1 MFSARRQS
9 STSSS
14 NSAVIPLNHSTTPSN
29 DNPSLHLALQG
40 PGSGSNDDPS
50 TSAADGNEKQRPRR
64 KVTIVPPVTTAC
76 LDDLRS
82 ALPTGTAVPHSF
94 QANVLSTPG
103 LPCPTTEAST
113 ARKSSKRRRAHS
125 VSVCLPDSAKYVQL
139 EGENDSAL
147 HQNATAGKRGARRQR
162 SHDIELG
169 LSPADTNPAHLPS
182 SSDPTRRHRSLSA
195 ASQSALSSHRRL
207 RERRESSLGP
217 LGYEMEGRDGDVE
230 LGDELVGVLD
240 VIDPQVSTGRWS
252 CYSRKQWMADGSS
265 ESSAKYV

>member
-14 NSAVIPLNHSTTPSN
+14 NSAVIPLNHSTAPSN
-29 DNPSLHLALQG
+29 DNPSSHLALQG
-40 PGSGSNDDPS
+40 PGSGNNDYS
-50 TSAADGNEKQRPRR
+50 LTNAADGNEKQRPRR
-64 KVTIVPPVTTAC
+64 KVTIVPPVTAAC

-82 ALPTGTAVPHSF
+82 ALPTGTAVPHLS
-94 QANVLSTPG
+94 QVNVLSTPG
-103 LPCPTTEAST
+103 LPQPTTEAST
-113 ARKSSKRRRAHS
+113 ARKSSKRRRAHT

-147 HQNATAGKRGARRQR
+147 HQDARAGKRVARRQR

-169 LSPADTNPAHLPS
+169 LSPPDTNPAYLPS
-182 SSDPTRRHRSLSA
+182 SSDPTPRHRSLSA
-195 ASQSALSSHRRL
+195 ASQSAMYSHRRL
-207 RERRESSLGP
+207 RERRGSSPGP

-252 CYSRKQWMADGSS
+252 CYSRKREMADGTS